1 MNSFRGI
8 SGSADFPSIFTSTTN
23 ATIPITKPA
32 IIIGFPHPI
41 DEPKFKARRIPA
53 SATTSAMIPGTSIAT
68 FPSLLTFGIFIPIS
82 TTPRIS
88 GTAGIRIAT
97 FKSPISVR
105 IPAIILPPNPP
116 TAIAVASIPIAFG
129 TSFLSLI
136 RPAMMYGAA
145 VNAPCAN
152 PIKRRRI
159 ISGTKER
166 TNANAIP
173 HTAQMIP
180 GITTIFLRPIKSPSF
195 PPIGVI
201 IDTPIPAKIEN
212 RDTYPI
218 ALTLSRIG
226 DVSVANT
233 SPYIATESII
243 QIHPI

>member
-1 MNSFRGI
+1 
-8 SGSADFPSIFTSTTN
+8 
-23 ATIPITKPA
+23 
-32 IIIGFPHPI
+32 
-41 DEPKFKARRIPA
+41 
-53 SATTSAMIPGTSIAT
+53 
-68 FPSLLTFGIFIPIS
+68 
-82 TTPRIS
+82 
-88 GTAGIRIAT
+88 
-97 FKSPISVR
+97 
-105 IPAIILPPNPP
+105 
-116 TAIAVASIPIAFG
+116 
-129 TSFLSLI
+129 
-136 RPAMMYGAA
+136 MYGAA
-145 VNAPCAN
+145 VNAPCVN

-173 HTAQMIP
+173 QYCADDSRNHYNISTSDQ
-180 GITTIFLRPIKSPSF
+180 SPSF